1 MTICPAPS
9 VSTDS
14 VYPRCVAAA
23 FCASCLSLDRRR
35 FRSACNLSVPL
46 CLGITRSISSR
57 QAIFSSCVLAC
68 LKRCS
73 ADIYWG
79 VRLAGITVLLS
90 KSVWRYS
97 RTWIVSCHPHSSFL
111 PRFAWPTISPKL
123 PGSGTQ
129 PNTATGGQRRSHWV
143 GPYYKFVPLLYVIV

>member
-1 MTICPAPS
+1 
-9 VSTDS
+9 
-14 VYPRCVAAA
+14 
-23 FCASCLSLDRRR
+23 
-35 FRSACNLSVPL
+35 
-46 CLGITRSISSR
+46 R

-123 PGSGTQ
+123 PGSGTR
-129 PNTATGGQRRSHWV
+129 PHTAAPEDSGVFIGLS
-143 GPYYKFVPLLYVIV
+143 YKFVSLLYIIV